1 MSDPLPR
8 ATRRPKDEPGRGD
21 PKQLNQPDSH
31 DSLPYGRQMIDEDD
45 IAAVVEILRS
55 DFVTTG
61 PAVRRFEQA
70 LCEYVGVRRAVAV
83 SSGTSALHAA
93 YFAAGLGPGD
103 EIITSPLTFAAT
115 ANAAL
120 YLGATVRFVDV
131 EPATGNIDPTRIEDA
146 VTDRTRLVVPVDF
159 AGHPADYDAI
169 GRIARGHGLTVVAD
183 AAHSLGAVSQGRR
196 AGTLG
201 DIAITSFHPVKA
213 ITTAEGG
220 AVLTD
225 VAELADRAERFRTHG
240 IVRDPHMQEREG
252 PWWNEMHDLGFNY
265 RLSDVH
271 CALGLSQMRKLDR
284 FIARRRQIAD
294 IYTRAL
300 AGVEGLELP
309 SVRDGVE
316 PAWHLYVVR
325 VVEPSLRRPLVEALH
340 GAGVRVQVHYIPVYY
355 HPYYQKL
362 GYRRDSCPIAEDF
375 YARALSLPM
384 FPAMTD
390 DDVHRVVD
398 ACVSSMHS
406 L

>member
-1 MSDPLPR
+1 MSDPSPR
-8 ATRRPKDEPGRGD
+8 ATRRATDKRGKGD
-21 PKQLNQPDSH
+21 SKKRTGPDAPY
-31 DSLPYGRQMIDEDD
+31 LPYGRQSIDEDD
-45 IAAVVEILRS
+45 IAAVVEVLRS
-55 DFVTTG
+55 DFITTG

-103 EIITSPLTFAAT
+103 QIITSPLTFAAT

-120 YLGATVRFVDV
+120 YLGASVRFVDV
-131 EPATGNIDPTRIEDA
+131 EPDTGTIDPARIEEA
-146 VTDRTRLVVPVDF
+146 ITDQTRLIVPVDF
-159 AGHPADYDAI
+159 AGHPADYDEV
-169 GRIARGHGLTVVAD
+169 GRIARSHGLTVVAD
-183 AAHSLGAVSQGRR
+183 AAHSLGAVSRGRR
-196 AGTLG
+196 VGTLA
-201 DIAITSFHPVKA
+201 DLSIASFHPVKA

-220 AVLTD
+220 AVLTED
-225 VAELADRAERFRTHG
+225 AELADRAQRFRTHG
-240 IVRDPHMQEREG
+240 IVRDAAHQDREG

-271 CALGLSQMRKLDR
+271 CALGLSQLRKLDR

-294 IYTRAL
+294 IYARAL
-300 AGVEGLELP
+300 AGVDGLELP
-309 SVRDGVE
+309 VVRDGVE

-340 GAGVRVQVHYIPVYY
+340 GAGVGVQVHYIPVHY

-375 YARALSLPM
+375 YARALSLPI

-398 ACVSSMHS
+398 ACMSSMDS

>member
-1 MSDPLPR
+1 MSDPSPR
-8 ATRRPKDEPGRGD
+8 ATRRATDKRGKGD
-21 PKQLNQPDSH
+21 SKKRNGPDAPY
-31 DSLPYGRQMIDEDD
+31 LPYGRQSIDEDD
-45 IAAVVEILRS
+45 IAAVVEVLRS
-55 DFVTTG
+55 DFITTG

-103 EIITSPLTFAAT
+103 QIITSPLTFVAT

-120 YLGATVRFVDV
+120 YLGASVRFVDV
-131 EPATGNIDPTRIEDA
+131 EPDTGTIDPARIEA
-146 VTDRTRLVVPVDF
+146 AITDQTRLIVPVDF
-159 AGHPADYDAI
+159 AGHPADYDEV
-169 GRIARGHGLTVVAD
+169 GRIARSHGLTVVAD
-183 AAHSLGAVSQGRR
+183 AAHSLGAVFRGRR
-196 AGTLG
+196 VGTLA
-201 DIAITSFHPVKA
+201 DISVTSFHPVKA

-220 AVLTD
+220 AVFTED
-225 VAELADRAERFRTHG
+225 AELADRAERFRSHG
-240 IVRDPHMQEREG
+240 VIRDAAHQDREG

-271 CALGLSQMRKLDR
+271 CALGLSQHRKLDR

-294 IYTRAL
+294 IYARAL
-300 AGVEGLELP
+300 AGVDGLELP
-309 SVRDGVE
+309 VVRDGVE

-340 GAGVRVQVHYIPVYY
+340 GAGVGVQVHYIPVHY

-362 GYRRDSCPIAEDF
+362 GHRRDTCPIAEDF
-375 YARALSLPM
+375 YARALSLPI

-398 ACVSSMHS
+398 ACVSSLHS